1 MPDSQ
6 HYSLPLHLYL
16 INNVGEIIVFL
27 AWNFLP
33 CFFIEK
39 LQFKGAVVNLT
50 CYSIIRE
57 SLGIKSTI
65 QIIVF
70 HWIVLIFRSD
80 QIHIFLLENLFL
92 LKSKILTNNL
102 ICLILCLPDFCL
114 FQETKKTLFLT
125 NYFFIFLFNTKA
137 IFVCFWNSIKNIFFL
152 WHNIFLSR
160 SGSAKSSWF
169 YEKIY
174 IRWCGIWPREN

>member
-1 MPDSQ
+1 MLSVICPVFHLSAYYLTCVCYFYVRCPIFYIFTSSDKFVKRNFQETLQSKRGMPDSQ

-33 CFFIEK
+33 CFYIEK

-125 NYFFIFLFNTKA
+125 NYFFY
-137 IFVCFWNSIKNIFFL
+137 FF
-152 WHNIFLSR
+152 I
-160 SGSAKSSWF
+160 
-169 YEKIY
+169 
-174 IRWCGIWPREN
+174 